1 MQLEQI
7 LQKAK
12 EATVELGNLTS
23 TQRNTILQSMAQNL
37 IQDLPA
43 ILEANKNDL
52 AQAHTALQESLL
64 KRLAL
69 DERKI
74 TNMAQSIQQ
83 IANLKDPLNR
93 ILDGWEM
100 PSGIKIQK
108 VSVPLGVVGV
118 IYESRPN
125 VTSDVS
131 ALCFKSGN
139 VCVLKGGTEAL
150 HSNKAILS
158 CLHKALDS
166 HNLPRECINMLET
179 KDDVKKFLS
188 QDKFI
193 DLLIPRGG
201 EGLIRFVQ
209 EHSRIPI
216 IKHDKGICHL
226 YIHRAYNP
234 DFAIRIALDSKT
246 SYPAACNAIETL
258 LIDREIAAAFLPKL
272 FGVFAKANTK
282 LLGDDEVSA
291 IIPTKGLPEFD
302 SEWGANVLNL
312 KIVDDI
318 FEAMRHINTFGSGH
332 SDCIVTNDISAQEL
346 FLRNVQS
353 ACVYANAS
361 TRFSDG
367 GEFGFG
373 AEVGISTSKLHAR
386 GPMGLE
392 SLTSYKY
399 KITAQGAIRHTNL

>member
-1 MQLEQI
+1 MQLEEI

-150 HSNKAILS
+150 HSK
-158 CLHKALDS
+158 
-166 HNLPRECINMLET
+166 R
-179 KDDVKKFLS
+179 FL
-188 QDKFI
+188 
-193 DLLIPRGG
+193 
-201 EGLIRFVQ
+201 
-209 EHSRIPI
+209 
-216 IKHDKGICHL
+216 
-226 YIHRAYNP
+226 
-234 DFAIRIALDSKT
+234 
-246 SYPAACNAIETL
+246 AAC
-258 LIDREIAAAFLPKL
+258 
-272 FGVFAKANTK
+272 TK
-282 LLGDDEVSA
+282 LWIHIICRENVS
-291 IIPTKGLPEFD
+291 I
-302 SEWGANVLNL
+302 
-312 KIVDDI
+312 
-318 FEAMRHINTFGSGH
+318 
-332 SDCIVTNDISAQEL
+332 C
-346 FLRNVQS
+346 LRP
-353 ACVYANAS
+353 
-361 TRFSDG
+361 
-367 GEFGFG
+367 
-373 AEVGISTSKLHAR
+373 K
-386 GPMGLE
+386 MM
-392 SLTSYKY
+392 
-399 KITAQGAIRHTNL
+399 